1 MFYKPIDIKKEDI
14 DNRDK
19 IKFIPDE
26 FTCWDF
32 IEIKESLTIQKFIIY
47 IKEKYNVDI
56 NSINSCN
63 LNIYDSNKENNNII
77 KKIEDVYNEIS
88 TIKLFDN
95 KKFLVLEIFGKYNNL
110 EAKMPKIK
118 YIFK

>member
-1 MFYKPIDIKKEDI
+1 M
-14 DNRDK
+14 
-19 IKFIPDE
+19 
-26 FTCWDF
+26 TCWDF
-32 IEIKESLTIQKFIIY
+32 IEINESLTIQKFIVY

-63 LNIYDSNKENNNII
+63 LNKYDSNKENNNIL

-88 TIKLFDN
+88 TIKLF
-95 KKFLVLEIFGKYNNL
+95 GKYNDL

-118 YIFK
+118 YIFG

>member
-1 MFYKPIDIKKEDI
+1 M
-14 DNRDK
+14 
-19 IKFIPDE
+19 
-26 FTCWDF
+26 
-32 IEIKESLTIQKFIIY
+32 
-47 IKEKYNVDI
+47 DI

-63 LNIYDSNKENNNII
+63 LKINDSNKENNIYY
-77 KKIEDVYNEIS
+77 KIEDVYNEIS

>member
-1 MFYKPIDIKKEDI
+1 M
-14 DNRDK
+14 K
-19 IKFIPDE
+19 I
-26 FTCWDF
+26 
-32 IEIKESLTIQKFIIY
+32 
-47 IKEKYNVDI
+47 N
-56 NSINSCN
+56 
-63 LNIYDSNKENNNII
+63 DSNKENNIYY
-77 KKIEDVYNEIS
+77 KIEDVYNEIS

>member
-1 MFYKPIDIKKEDI
+1 M
-14 DNRDK
+14 
-19 IKFIPDE
+19 
-26 FTCWDF
+26 
-32 IEIKESLTIQKFIIY
+32 
-47 IKEKYNVDI
+47 DI

-63 LNIYDSNKENNNII
+63 LNIYDSNKENNNIL

-95 KKFLVLEIFGKYNNL
+95 KKFIEIFEKYNNL
-110 EAKMPKIK
+110 ETKMPKIK